1 MIRVLVVDDSAFAR
15 KVVREVLSQQP
26 DIEVLAVARDGAEAL
41 ELIEQVKPDV
51 VTLDLV
57 MPTVDGIGVLSA
69 LPPTGGPRVVVVSVS
84 GATTD
89 LGIAALQLGAV
100 ALVEKPTAL
109 ASERLYEIGRELV
122 AAVRAAAAA
131 TPRRIALA
139 ASPLVVARP
148 AVTDRVL
155 VIGASTGGPPA
166 LTRLLAALPADLGV
180 PVLAVVHLPAE
191 YTEAFARRMDTTSP
205 LSVREASDGAPLV
218 AGEVLIARGGLHL
231 RIAGRP
237 AAARAVLADQP
248 ANTLFRPA
256 VDELFRSAAEVY
268 GAGVLAVVLT
278 GMGDDG
284 TDGARAIGR
293 AGGAVLTET
302 EASCVVYGMPRSVV
316 EAGLSSGEAALE
328 DMAPLIVER
337 LARR

>member
-26 DIEVLAVARDGAEAL
+26 DLEIIAIARDGAEAL
-41 ELIEQVKPDV
+41 ELIAQLQPDV

-57 MPTVDGIGVLSA
+57 MPTIDGLGVLSA
-69 LPPTGGPRVVVVSVS
+69 LPATGGPRVVVVSVS
-84 GATTD
+84 GATTE
-89 LGIAALQLGAV
+89 LGIAALELGAV
-100 ALVEKPTAL
+100 ALIEKPTPL
-109 ASERLYEIGRELV
+109 ASERLYEIGRDLV

-131 TPRRIALA
+131 TPRRFAPAPPPPVI
-139 ASPLVVARP
+139 ARP
-148 AVTDRVL
+148 PVADRVV

-191 YTEAFARRMDTTSP
+191 YTEAFARRMDKTSP
-205 LSVREASDGAPLV
+205 LAVREASDGAPLV
-218 AGEVLIARGGLHL
+218 AGEVLIARGGYHL

-237 AAARAVLADQP
+237 AAARAVLAEEP
-248 ANTLFRPA
+248 ADTLFRPS
-256 VDELFRSAAEVY
+256 VDVLFTSAAEVY
-268 GAGVLAVVLT
+268 GAGVLGVVLT

-284 TDGARAIGR
+284 TAGARAIVR
-293 AGGAVLTET
+293 AGGAMLTET

-316 EAGLSSGEAALE
+316 DAGLSAGQAALE